1 LHYRPDYGDDTRH
14 PDSSLA
20 LVPAFRSS
28 SPHLPAPVMRPSQLL
43 AAVVALSSVSA
54 AWPDVFGD
62 VHALGSV
69 ENLIYGRQD
78 SEPSPPALAET
89 MKLTVSPDSESADP
103 SSTQAR
109 TTDAPKETGDASKS
123 EKTSA
128 TNADDSKTTDKASGT
143 GTPTGSNSKS
153 ATKTSG
159 KPKPTNFGDDVPAGG
174 IAMITPGVFDG
185 QQFYK
190 IGDVVHLAWNYTS
203 LSMTPSAVDI
213 LATCT
218 ANQATYTIAVNQ
230 SVKATGEV
238 KWDTKTYNDDHP
250 NAPQLLTEMYTLMIY
265 DSNTSVT
272 QAPKPGYLAPYKQFT
287 FGMYS
292 PQPYVNWTGKL
303 ATYREHRLSDQI

>member
-1 LHYRPDYGDDTRH
+1 
-14 PDSSLA
+14 
-20 LVPAFRSS
+20 
-28 SPHLPAPVMRPSQLL
+28 MRPSQLL

-78 SEPSPPALAET
+78 N
-89 MKLTVSPDSESADP
+89 SESADP
-103 SSTQAR
+103 SSTQSR

-238 KWDTKTYNDDHP
+238 KWDTGSYNDDHP

-292 PQPYVNWTGKL
+292 PQPYQNW
-303 ATYREHRLSDQI
+303 SDYTCANCNAAGSSFEVLTLKALLVTSGTTVASLLYFAVSFGVL